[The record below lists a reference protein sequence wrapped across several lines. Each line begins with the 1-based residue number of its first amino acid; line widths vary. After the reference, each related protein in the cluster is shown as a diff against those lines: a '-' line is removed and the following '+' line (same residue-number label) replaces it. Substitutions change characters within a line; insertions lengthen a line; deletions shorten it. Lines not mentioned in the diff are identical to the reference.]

1 MKSRMIRRIK
11 NKKGVITPFNL
22 SGHGRRISNREYIK
36 IMLGHLTTQLKG
48 LDEVIISGPF
58 GIEEKQVT
66 VKTDNLRKILKIEK
80 RLFNNWAGIYDPVSL
95 ERVNVY
101 R

>member
-22 SGHGRRISNREYIK
+22 SGHGRRISNREYIH
-36 IMLGHLTTQLKG
+36 IMLGHLTVQLKG

-58 GIEEKQVT
+58 GIEEKKVVT
-66 VKTDNLRKILKIEK
+66 NTSNLRKILKIEK

>member
-36 IMLGHLTTQLKG
+36 IMLGHLTTQLKRFRCSYY
-48 LDEVIISGPF
+48 IWTF
-58 GIEEKQVT
+58 WY
-66 VKTDNLRKILKIEK
+66 RKKNKLQ
-80 RLFNNWAGIYDPVSL
+80 
-95 ERVNVY
+95 
-101 R
+101 

>member
-36 IMLGHLTTQLKG
+36 IMLSHLTTQLKG
-48 LDEVIISGPF
+48 LDVVIISGPF
-58 GIEEKQVT
+58 GIEKNKLQ
-66 VKTDNLRKILKIEK
+66 LKLIT
-80 RLFNNWAGIYDPVSL
+80 
-95 ERVNVY
+95 
-101 R
+101 

>member
-22 SGHGRRISNREYIK
+22 SGHGRRISGREYVR

-48 LDEVIISGPF
+48 LTEVIISGPF
-58 GIEEKQVT
+58 GIEDKKVL
-66 VKTDNLRKILKIEK
+66 VKTDDLRKILKIEK

>member
-48 LDEVIISGPF
+48 LDVVIISGPF